1 MTTRCLIGV
10 DVVFPIADAA
20 MAVIEEDET
29 ETTTKISDIT
39 NIDKRVVQ
47 KIILIGFS

>member
-10 DVVFPIADAA
+10 DVVFPVAA

-29 ETTTKISDIT
+29 EPTTKISDIT
-39 NIDKRVVQ
+39 NNDKGLLK
-47 KIILIGFS
+47 KIILIDFS